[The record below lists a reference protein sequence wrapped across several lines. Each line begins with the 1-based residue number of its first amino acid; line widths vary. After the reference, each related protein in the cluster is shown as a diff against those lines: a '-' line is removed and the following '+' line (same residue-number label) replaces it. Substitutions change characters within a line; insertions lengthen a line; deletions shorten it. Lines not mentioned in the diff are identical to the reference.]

1 MRPSTVLTA
10 TVVLAALLGAPA
22 LAQQSKE
29 PAEGELGSAIAPAA
43 LPAGGSSLWLT
54 VGAPELAGGYRQ
66 GLGRFEIGATAHLD
80 YLRLGATVEGNLRYL
95 AIRERWLSLAPT
107 LALGITGDTGATYFD
122 EDNTAVVAARVHPGL
137 LMTATVAEIFELLVG
152 FDAPMDFGLTSANTR
167 VKLLAGVGGEL
178 YVGSGVSLV
187 LMLQA
192 GGEGFTTRFGNME
205 WRPALQAR
213 VGLGVRMF

>member
-1 MRPSTVLTA
+1 MRPSTVFTTA
-10 TVVLAALLGAPA
+10 VVLATLMGAPA
-22 LAQQSKE
+22 SAQTAE
-29 PAEGELGSAIAPAA
+29 PAAGELGSTIAPAA

-54 VGAPELAGGYRQ
+54 LGAPQLGVGYRQ
-66 GLGRFEIGATAHLD
+66 GLGAFEIGASGHLD

-107 LALGITGDTGATYFD
+107 LALGFTGDTGATYFD
-122 EDNTAVVAARVHPGL
+122 EDNTAVVSARVHPGL
-137 LMTATVAEIFELLVG
+137 LLTATVAEIFELLVG
-152 FDAPMDFGLTSANTR
+152 FDVPMDFGLTSEHTR

-187 LMLQA
+187 VMFQA
-192 GGEGFTTRFGNME
+192 GGEGYTTRFGNME

-213 VGLGVRMF
+213 FGLGVRLF